1 VNVLVVVS
9 YDVKTSA
16 DGGPKR
22 LRALAQACSDFGQ
35 RVQFSVFECS
45 VGDVQ
50 WVELR
55 RRVIGCIDPSCDSVR
70 FYFLGEDGASRIEH
84 HGAKAPKDL
93 DGPLI
98 V

>member
-1 VNVLVVVS
+1 VLVLVS
-9 YDVKTSA
+9 YDVRTTSE
-16 DGGPKR
+16 GGKKR
-22 LRALAQACSDFGQ
+22 LRAVSQACADFGQ

-55 RRVIGCIDPSCDSVR
+55 RRLLSTIDPQQDSLR
-70 FYFLGEDGASRIEH
+70 FYFLGDGTQRVEHVGTKPSR
-84 HGAKAPKDL
+84 DL

>member
-1 VNVLVVVS
+1 MLVVVS

-16 DGGPKR
+16 DGGKKR
-22 LRALAQACSDFGQ
+22 LREVAQACADFGQ

-55 RRVIGCIDPSCDSVR
+55 RRLIAAIDQTQDSLR
-70 FYFLGEDGASRIEH
+70 FYYLGEDHASRVEH
-84 HGAKAPKDL
+84 VGTKASKDF

>member
-1 VNVLVVVS
+1 VVVS
-9 YDVKTSA
+9 YDVKTSS
-16 DGGPKR
+16 DGGKRR
-22 LRALAQACSDFGQ
+22 LRAVAQACSDFGQ

-45 VGDVQ
+45 VGPVQ

-55 RRVIGCIDPSCDSVR
+55 RRLVAAIDPAVDSLR
-70 FYFLGEDGASRIEH
+70 FYFLGEDAESRVEH
-84 HGAKAPKDL
+84 VGAKSCPDL

>member
-1 VNVLVVVS
+1 MVVVVS

-16 DGGPKR
+16 EGGKKR
-22 LRALAQACSDFGQ
+22 LRAVAQACEDFGQ

-55 RRVIGCIDPSCDSVR
+55 RRLLATIDPAQDSLR
-70 FYFLGEDGASRIEH
+70 FYFLGEDVSGRVEH
-84 HGAKAPKDL
+84 IGTKVPKDL

>member
-1 VNVLVVVS
+1 MLVVVS

-16 DGGPKR
+16 DGGKKR
-22 LRALAQACSDFGQ
+22 LRAVAQACADFGQ

-45 VGDVQ
+45 VGAVQ
-50 WVELR
+50 WVQLR
-55 RRVIGCIDPSCDSVR
+55 RRLIACIDPADDSVR
-70 FYFLGEDGASRIEH
+70 FYFLGEDGAARIEH

>member
-1 VNVLVVVS
+1 MIVVVS

-16 DGGPKR
+16 DGGKKR
-22 LRALAQACSDFGQ
+22 LRKVAQVCADFGQ

-55 RRVIGCIDPSCDSVR
+55 RRLVAAIEPEQDSLR
-70 FYFLGEDGASRIEH
+70 IYFLGEDPSTRVEH
-84 HGAKAPKDL
+84 FGTKVPKDL

>member
-1 VNVLVVVS
+1 MVVVVS

-16 DGGPKR
+16 EGGKKR
-22 LRALAQACSDFGQ
+22 LRAVAQACADFGQ

-55 RRVIGCIDPSCDSVR
+55 RRVVQAMDAKQDSVR
-70 FYFLGEDGASRIEH
+70 FYFLGDDGAARVEH
-84 HGAKAPKDL
+84 HGTKLPKDL

>member
-1 VNVLVVVS
+1 MS
-9 YDVKTSA
+9 YDVKTSGV
-16 DGGPKR
+16 GGKKR
-22 LRALAQACSDFGQ
+22 LRAVAQACLDFGQ

-45 VGDVQ
+45 VGEVQ

-55 RRVIGCIDPSCDSVR
+55 RRLLAAIDLEQDSLR
-70 FYFLGEDGASRIEH
+70 FYFLGEDAEARIEH
-84 HGAKAPKDL
+84 VGTKEPTDL

>member
-1 VNVLVVVS
+1 MIVVVS
-9 YDVKTSA
+9 YDVKTSS
-16 DGGPKR
+16 DGGKKR
-22 LRALAQACSDFGQ
+22 LRAVAQACSDFGQ

-45 VGDVQ
+45 VGPVQ

-55 RRVIGCIDPSCDSVR
+55 RRLVGCIDPTVDSLR
-70 FYFLGEDGASRIEH
+70 FYFLGENATSRVEH
-84 HGAKAPKDL
+84 HGTKAPKDL

>member
-1 VNVLVVVS
+1 MR
-9 YDVKTSA
+9 TTA
-16 DGGPKR
+16 PGGKKR
-22 LRALAQACSDFGQ
+22 LRAVAQACLDYGQ

-50 WVELR
+50 WVQLR
-55 RRVIGCIDPSCDSVR
+55 QRVLGAINPSVDSVR
-70 FYFLGEDGASRIEH
+70 FYFLGEDASARVEH
-84 HGAKAPKDL
+84 HGAKASRDL

>member
-1 VNVLVVVS
+1 MLVVVS
-9 YDVKTSA
+9 YDVKTTS
-16 DGGPKR
+16 DGGEKR
-22 LRALAQACSDFGQ
+22 LRAVARACADFGQ

-45 VGDVQ
+45 VGPVQ

-55 RRVIGCIDPSCDSVR
+55 RRLVGCIDPAVDSLR
-70 FYFLGEDGASRIEH
+70 FYFLGEDAMSRIEH
-84 HGAKAPKDL
+84 HGAKEPKDL

>member
-1 VNVLVVVS
+1 MLVLVS

-16 DGGPKR
+16 LGGKKR
-22 LRALAQACSDFGQ
+22 LRAVAQACLDYGQ

-50 WVELR
+50 WVQLR
-55 RRVIGCIDPSCDSVR
+55 QRVLGSIDPGVDSLR
-70 FYFLGEDGASRIEH
+70 FYFLGDDPSARVEH
-84 HGAKAPKDL
+84 HGAKASRDL